1 MDRVKFYSKEDWA
14 CGGNL
19 KMLEELLNKFDETKT
34 YDINDIIEFYNCIKY
49 IDNKCYLQSW
59 ESEYIEEINDK
70 MKVLNKVIACFLLK
84 INESNIMDIIEKID
98 YIYKEDFWELFDKYK
113 VYSRISETKFDEI
126 LKNNHT
132 LEIISDY
139 KNVVKHYGN
148 IIREHL
154 LKYEESAIILLDKYE
169 IVREHSE
176 KQIYLPDEL
185 TGEDKEKILINYIE
199 AESPNINYL
208 RVIFNMQSTKEMPIS
223 DKTILMAK
231 RKIEEETEKIFS
243 KNSGITMETTVIFSK
258 DTQSEREEVI
268 KGQNL
273 ECTYSTDWLE
283 NNKDYPTLL
292 NNFIYLF
299 EFTDFHM
306 RSNFISKESQLG
318 VFERHMFINTK
329 KAYKTGTAFNRLD
342 MLSTLQMMA
351 YYRELKRMDIRL
363 ENIIDWFFKE
373 YLLNEF
379 NVNDYRI
386 NVPSEESNYLEKCRT
401 TLSELDNI
409 LKEYRLLVEDNTIDH
424 ELLQISSRPIPFND
438 VPSKI
443 KTKYVYPDSEE
454 YNLISA
460 LFFSDQCMLAYVPRL
475 EEKYNNFFDVVKNEK
490 IKIEDYPE
498 YEHYHL
504 NTLISKQYL
513 EVDENGYLKFKNIER
528 IIIFRD
534 LNYNEVVCYWKYS
547 RRYRVVIDKMIS
559 EGILKSESTLFSKP
573 EIDYLNYY
581 LNKSE
586 FNNGLDLRNMYIHGT
601 QPSDNE
607 SDKTHETNY
616 MRILKIFI
624 LAIIKINDDLTTY
637 YDNEEKFS

>member
-1 MDRVKFYSKEDWA
+1 MGRVKFYSKEDWA

-19 KMLEELLNKFDETKT
+19 KKLEEVLRKFDETKY
-34 YDINDIIEFYNCIKY
+34 YDIVDIIEFYNCIKY
-49 IDNKCYLQSW
+49 IENEWYLQTW
-59 ESEYIEEINDK
+59 ESDYIEEVKAK
-70 MKVLNKVIACFLLK
+70 MKVLNKIIACFLLR
-84 INESNIMDIIEKID
+84 INDSNIIDIIEKID
-98 YIYKEDFWELFDKYK
+98 YIYKEDFWEMFDKYK
-113 VYSRISETKFDEI
+113 VYNRISDEKFDEI

-132 LEIISDY
+132 LGIISNY
-139 KNVVKHYGN
+139 KNIVKHYGN

-169 IVREHSE
+169 IVREHSQ

-199 AESPNINYL
+199 TENPNINYL
-208 RVIFNMQSTKEMPIS
+208 RVIFNMQFTKEMPIS
-223 DKTILMAK
+223 DRTRLMAK
-231 RKIEEETEKIFS
+231 RKIKEETEKIFS
-243 KNSGITMETTVIFSK
+243 KNSGITMETIVTFAK
-258 DTQSEREEVI
+258 NLANEREEVL

-273 ECTYSTDWLE
+273 ECTYSIEWLE

-306 RSNFISKESQLG
+306 RSNFVSKKSQLG
-318 VFERHMFINTK
+318 IFERHIFINTK
-329 KAYKTGTAFNRLD
+329 KSYKTGTAFDRLD
-342 MLSTLQMMA
+342 MLSTLQMTS
-351 YYRELKRMDIRL
+351 YYRELKRIDIRL
-363 ENIIDWFFKE
+363 ESIIDWFFKE

-379 NVNDYRI
+379 NIKDYRI
-386 NVPSEESNYLEKCRT
+386 NIPSKESTYLEKCRT

-409 LKEYRLLVEDNTIDH
+409 LKQYRLFVENDIIDH
-424 ELLQISSRPIPFND
+424 ELLQISSRPILFND
-438 VPSKI
+438 VPSKV
-443 KTKYVYPDSEE
+443 KNKYIYPDSEE
-454 YNLISA
+454 YNLISF
-460 LFFSDQCMLAYVPRL
+460 LFFSDQCMLAYVPKL
-475 EEKYNNFFDVVKNEK
+475 EEKYDNFFDVVKNEK
-490 IKIEDYPE
+490 VKIEDYPE

-504 NTLISKQYL
+504 YTLISKQYL

-528 IIIFRD
+528 IIIFKD
-534 LNYNEVVCYWKYS
+534 LNYNEVVCYWKYPIK
-547 RRYRVVIDKMIS
+547 YRNEIDKMIS

-581 LNKSE
+581 LNKAE

-601 QPSDNE
+601 QPNDNE
-607 SDKTHETNY
+607 SEKIHETNY